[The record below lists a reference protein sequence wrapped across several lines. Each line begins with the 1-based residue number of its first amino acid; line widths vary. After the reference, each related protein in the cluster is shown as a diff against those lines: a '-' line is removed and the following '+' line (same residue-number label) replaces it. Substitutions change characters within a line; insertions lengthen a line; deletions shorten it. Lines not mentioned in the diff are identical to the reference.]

1 MTEAVAAEYVAAR
14 RAVLDALA
22 ALRKQPDP
30 VVMVG
35 AQAVYLRTGSV
46 DFDVAV
52 APFTTDADL
61 VLNPALLGGVPQV
74 DEVMRAAGFTP
85 SNQPGTWL
93 TEVEVG
99 DRRFEVPVDL
109 LVPEALAGSGRRAAR
124 LPEQGKNVA
133 RRSRGLEVAL
143 VDNGLMSVS
152 SFDDA
157 DDRTFDVAVAGTAAL
172 FIAKAHK
179 LAERVSARPYRADRV
194 KPKDASDV
202 FRLLQAEPA
211 AQVGRRLGELARDPV
226 AGEVVVSGVQHL
238 VDLFGRRGSPGVQ
251 LAVQALSAGAVPR
264 DRVVALLVA
273 YLAELQRA
281 YAAASL
287 SG

>member
-1 MTEAVAAEYVAAR
+1 MAESVAAEYIAAR
-14 RAVLDALA
+14 RAVLDALT

-35 AQAVYLRTGSV
+35 AQAIYLRTGSL
-46 DFDVAV
+46 DFDLAV

-61 VLNPALLGGVPQV
+61 VLDPHLLGGVPQI

-85 SNQPGTWL
+85 SGQPGTWM
-93 TEVEVG
+93 TEVEIG

-124 LPEQGKNVA
+124 LPEQSRNVA

-143 VDNGLMSVS
+143 VDNSPMAVS

-157 DDRTFDVAVAGTAAL
+157 DDRVFEVAVAGTAAL

-179 LAERVSARPYRADRV
+179 LAERVAATPYRADRV

-211 AQVGRRLGELARDPV
+211 AQVGRRLGELAHHPV

-238 VDLFGRRGSPGVQ
+238 ADLFGRRGLPGVQ
-251 LAVQALSAGAVPR
+251 LAVQALSAGAVPPQ
-264 DRVVALLVA
+264 RVVALFVA
-273 YLAELQRA
+273 YMAELQVG
-281 YAAASL
+281 YAAAAR
-287 SG
+287 